1 MRKLFLSLA
10 FLAVVA
16 VPMSAATDGGYSS
29 DHIRAA
35 ALRLNVSADSLAVGD
50 TRMKVKGSTILVR
63 KIDNGDIDFI
73 GIPLF
78 NPAMRRDQSL
88 PIYDFLEYA
97 CLDRKFGIS
106 SNRLLYKDVTFVK
119 GDWNVLLQLG
129 DSADCSV
136 RSVNDRMYE
145 VQWSRGGKVMADVK
159 VPIRYDVLSLSS
171 RGEME
176 RRFLSGLK
184 SFADKRVAADV
195 LPKDTAGLEEV
206 ADNGKRLYMRKGGTY
221 ADSRISNSTYYIYTG
236 SNALKPVFSRQFPV
250 QSIGNL
256 IVLPAWSGVAD
267 VPMKIRFV
275 CANRKVEELTTTVR
289 QLVGYAVSKGCKPY
303 YGVESNKDGRLVVSL
318 FLYDAKSGY
327 DHVLNVECK
336 TADIAT
342 DKLVLTGRG
351 YLYSPTT
358 NVKRR

>member
-1 MRKLFLSLA
+1 M
-10 FLAVVA
+10 
-16 VPMSAATDGGYSS
+16 
-29 DHIRAA
+29 
-35 ALRLNVSADSLAVGD
+35 
-50 TRMKVKGSTILVR
+50 
-63 KIDNGDIDFI
+63 
-73 GIPLF
+73 
-78 NPAMRRDQSL
+78 Q
-88 PIYDFLEYA
+88 
-97 CLDRKFGIS
+97 
-106 SNRLLYKDVTFVK
+106 
-119 GDWNVLLQLG
+119 
-129 DSADCSV
+129 
-136 RSVNDRMYE
+136 
-145 VQWSRGGKVMADVK
+145 
-159 VPIRYDVLSLSS
+159 
-171 RGEME
+171 
-176 RRFLSGLK
+176 
-184 SFADKRVAADV
+184 
-195 LPKDTAGLEEV
+195 
-206 ADNGKRLYMRKGGTY
+206 
-221 ADSRISNSTYYIYTG
+221 
-236 SNALKPVFSRQFPV
+236 PVFSRQFPV

-342 DKLVLTGRG
+342 GKLVLTGRG

>member
-1 MRKLFLSLA
+1 
-10 FLAVVA
+10 
-16 VPMSAATDGGYSS
+16 
-29 DHIRAA
+29 
-35 ALRLNVSADSLAVGD
+35 
-50 TRMKVKGSTILVR
+50 
-63 KIDNGDIDFI
+63 
-73 GIPLF
+73 
-78 NPAMRRDQSL
+78 
-88 PIYDFLEYA
+88 
-97 CLDRKFGIS
+97 
-106 SNRLLYKDVTFVK
+106 
-119 GDWNVLLQLG
+119 
-129 DSADCSV
+129 
-136 RSVNDRMYE
+136 
-145 VQWSRGGKVMADVK
+145 
-159 VPIRYDVLSLSS
+159 
-171 RGEME
+171 ME

-195 LPKDTAGLEEV
+195 LPKDPPGLEEV

-236 SNALKPVFSRQFPV
+236 SNALQPVFSRQFPV

-289 QLVGYAVSKGCKPY
+289 QFVGYAVSKGCKPY